1 MTATPI
7 PIAPRSASGLLN
19 PVFSSLQMRALKT
32 AFAFG
37 TVFFLGLGLIVVQLY
52 SLMPGEMRSA
62 ILEVAGVRTA
72 LLIAALWLIC
82 ALITT
87 AGLMLA
93 FIRRHVSGPAAELAR
108 MHEAVG
114 RGDLSTTYKPS
125 VNNSVVDRLTQST
138 MTMLNQ
144 LRTVTGSMQSSA
156 EENSLLASQ
165 IRLASESVASA
176 AREGATTSSAL
187 SQDAVAREETITQL
201 SADAD
206 QLVKLSTTLRDVA
219 QEGLKRD
226 RALRILARENRAR
239 LDTTA
244 SALNALT
251 GDALSS
257 AEAIEELSS
266 AVDEIRAFLMLV
278 QKISRQSKI
287 LALNA
292 AMEAARA
299 GEHGHGFAVV
309 ATEVRR
315 LASSSAEA
323 ANRTTSLV
331 EEMLERVARSRE
343 STARTVT
350 TVEQVLDATEEG
362 RRSLAKVED
371 GTLEGEEL
379 SVRMQRTAME
389 SSDLVSAMTR
399 KFSGLAQGTGAFA
412 RAMNHVAASNE
423 DHSKQLHE
431 IALASSSLQETSQ
444 KISSLVGSF
453 KLESQHS

>member
-1 MTATPI
+1 MTATPF
-7 PIAPRSASGLLN
+7 PIAPRSSSGLLN
-19 PVFSSLQMRALKT
+19 PLFSSLQLRALRT

-52 SLMPGEMRSA
+52 NLMPAEMRSG
-62 ILEVAGVRTA
+62 ILEVAGVRSA
-72 LLIAALWLIC
+72 LLIAVLWLVC
-82 ALITT
+82 ALVTT

-114 RGDLSTTYKPS
+114 RGDLSMSYNPS
-125 VNNSVVDRLTQST
+125 VSNSVVDRLSQST

-144 LRTVTGSMQSSA
+144 LRAVTGNMRSSA

-176 AREGATTSSAL
+176 AREGATTSTAL
-187 SQDAVAREETITQL
+187 SQDAVAREETIAQL

-206 QLVKLSTTLRDVA
+206 RLVVLPATLREVA

-226 RALRILARENRAR
+226 HALRVLAQENRAR

-251 GDALSS
+251 SDSLTS

-315 LASSSAEA
+315 LAASSAEA

-343 STARTVT
+343 STARTVA
-350 TVEQVLDATEEG
+350 TVEQVLDATQEG
-362 RRSLAKVED
+362 RRSLGRVED

-379 SVRMQRTAME
+379 SIRIQRTAME
-389 SSDLVSAMTR
+389 SGDLVSAMTR
-399 KFSGLAQGTGAFA
+399 KFSGLALGTGAFA
-412 RAMNHVAASNE
+412 RAMSHVAASNE

-431 IALASSSLQETSQ
+431 IAVASSSLQETSQ

-453 KLESQHS
+453 KLETQHS